1 MSSKTWKKIE
11 KSDAFRKT
19 KLKIRQSLGKE
30 PHLKKDVDINTAHY
44 LGWDIASDVIHQQDI
59 VYSLGISDDIGFEKA
74 IIEKFDVTVFAF
86 DPTPYSVNWIGEQT
100 LPRNFNFYPWA
111 AAGTDGEY
119 FLYPRIN
126 KKGEKSN
133 TMFTFHQ
140 QEELRSDGVKVEAF
154 SINSMV
160 DKLNTQKIDILK
172 MDIEGA
178 EYDVIDNM
186 LGSAL
191 RPKMLLI
198 EFHHRFKGIG
208 KQKTY
213 NSIEKLRQNDY
224 LIASI
229 SVTGRE
235 FCFVNKSAL

>member
-1 MSSKTWKKIE
+1 LGSKTWKKIE
-11 KSDAFRKT
+11 QSNIFRKT

-30 PHLKKDVDINTAHY
+30 PYLKKDIDINTVNY
-44 LGWDIASDVIHQQDI
+44 SGWNISPDLIHQQDI
-59 VYSLGISDDIGFEKA
+59 IYSLGICDDIGFEKA
-74 IIEKFDVTVFAF
+74 IIEKFNVTV
-86 DPTPYSVNWIGEQT
+86 
-100 LPRNFNFYPWA
+100 LNF
-111 AAGTDGEY
+111 
-119 FLYPRIN
+119 FLYPRISN
-126 KKGEKSN
+126 KGERSR

-140 QEELRSDGVKVEAF
+140 QEESRSDGVKVEAF
-154 SINSMV
+154 SVPSMA
-160 DKLNTQKIDILK
+160 DKLNTRIDILK

-178 EYDVIDNM
+178 EYDVIDN
-186 LGSAL
+186 LIDSAL

-213 NSIEKLRQNDY
+213 SSIEKLRQNDY

-235 FCFVNKSAL
+235 FCLINKSAL

>member
-1 MSSKTWKKIE
+1 LGSKTWKKIE
-11 KSDAFRKT
+11 QSNIFRKT

-30 PHLKKDVDINTAHY
+30 PYLKKDIDINTVNY
-44 LGWDIASDVIHQQDI
+44 SGWNISPDLIHQQDI
-59 VYSLGISDDIGFEKA
+59 IYSLGICDDIGFEKT
-74 IIEKFDVTVFAF
+74 IIEKFNVTVFAF

-100 LPRNFNFYPWA
+100 LPENFNFYPWA
-111 AAGTDGEY
+111 AAGTDGNF
-119 FLYPRIN
+119 FLYPRISN
-126 KKGEKSN
+126 KGERSR

-140 QEELRSDGVKVEAF
+140 QEESRSDGVKVEAF
-154 SINSMV
+154 SVPSMA
-160 DKLNTQKIDILK
+160 DKLNTRIDILK

-178 EYDVIDNM
+178 EYDVIDN
-186 LGSAL
+186 LIDSAL

-213 NSIEKLRQNDY
+213 SSIEKLRQNDY

-235 FCFVNKSAL
+235 FCLINKSAL